1 MAVLDQS
8 QPMYKYFEEI
18 SQIPRGS
25 FNEGA
30 ISDYLVKFAK
40 AHQLKYVQD
49 EMKNVIIYK
58 EASQGYEDHEP
69 VMLQGHMDMVCEK
82 NNDVDHDFFND
93 QVQIYISKMDL

>member
-49 EMKNVIIYK
+49 EIKMSLFIKR
-58 EASQGYEDHEP
+58 
-69 VMLQGHMDMVCEK
+69 
-82 NNDVDHDFFND
+82 
-93 QVQIYISKMDL
+93 QVKVTKTMNP